1 MSFPQVQTV
10 TIVTNA
16 SGDGTGYTSTVRG
29 KIISI
34 SYVKTDYADTV
45 DFTITTEDTVQNV
58 WVEANVTAAKTVA
71 PRQATHDLVGAASLY
86 AAAGEPVEDHVRA
99 CGERIKIVVGSGG
112 DTKTG
117 AFRVIVE

>member
-34 SYVKTDYADTV
+34 AYEKTDYADTV
-45 DFTITTEDTVQNV
+45 DFTITTEDTAQNV
-58 WVEANVTAAKTVA
+58 WVEANVTVAKTVA
-71 PRQATHDLVGAASLY
+71 PRQPTHSTVGVASLY

-99 CGERIKIVVGSGG
+99 CGERIKIVVAAGG

-117 AFRVIVE
+117 AFKVIVE